1 MNKFLYKIIFY
12 IFLLFLLIKNI
23 YYINNKKFEN
33 IIFFLIT
40 YIFCHF
46 FIDNNLIKISLCIII
61 PDILYTKNYIYNI
74 ETMNKPVNSM
84 SELKEEVQ
92 TEGEKGVEK
101 HNEEN
106 EKDLNEQSEE
116 TDEDNVNKHGF
127 EPEGKTDG
135 EEREEEANNLV
146 KFE

>member
-12 IFLLFLLIKNI
+12 VFLFFLLIKNI

-33 IIFFLIT
+33 ILFFFIT

-61 PDILYTKNYIYNI
+61 PDILFTKKYIYNI
-74 ETMNKPVNSM
+74 ETMNNGVNSM
-84 SELKEEVQ
+84 VELQEEIQ
-92 TEGEKGVEK
+92 TKGEEGVEK

-106 EKDLNEQSEE
+106 EEKLNEQSEE
-116 TDEDNVNKHGF
+116 TDEDNVDKHGF
-127 EPEGKTDG
+127 DPEGNTDG
-135 EEREEEANNLV
+135 EEKEEEANDLIN
-146 KFE
+146 F